1 MGNEQ
6 MNFDCDRSSAHCIS
20 IDRSGNIIG
29 VGCDDGLIRL
39 FNSTT
44 G

>member
-1 MGNEQ
+1 MGRESNS
-6 MNFDCDRSSAHCIS
+6 FDCDKFSANCIS
-20 IDRSGNIIG
+20 VDRSGNTIG

-39 FNSTT
+39 FNDTT